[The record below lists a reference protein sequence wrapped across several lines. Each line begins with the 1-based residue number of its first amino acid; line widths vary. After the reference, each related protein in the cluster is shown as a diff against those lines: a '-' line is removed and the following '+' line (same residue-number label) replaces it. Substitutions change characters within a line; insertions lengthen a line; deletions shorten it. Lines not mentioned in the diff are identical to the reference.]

1 MALELRVRVFV
12 KSAVISSSSP
22 LNSVFDLPQLSGSFN
37 VQDGGIALFPEKKTW
52 LRCKIRLLC
61 RLQHPKTYTN
71 VMWIHFVWHFI
82 WSQQLRAIF
91 YITYRTLQLSD
102 QPCLRFYVFLKLL
115 CKYLNFR
122 RNRTIAWWR
131 HFTTT
136 TRIVQFFVLL
146 VQIRAF
152 LNFIFNLTGTNL
164 NKKTKTKWILVV
176 VVKRRHR

>member
-12 KSAVISSSSP
+12 KSAVIPSSSP

-37 VQDGGIALFPEKKTW
+37 VQDGGVALFPEKKTW

-61 RLQHPKTYTN
+61 RLQHPKTYTS
-71 VMWIHFVWHFI
+71 VVWIHFVWH
-82 WSQQLRAIF
+82 
-91 YITYRTLQLSD
+91 YIHSNCVLYSILPIALCSC
-102 QPCLRFYVFLKLL
+102 PISVAFNFMSLKLL

-136 TRIVQFFVLL
+136 TRMVQFFVLL
-146 VQIRAF
+146 AQIRALLILF
-152 LNFIFNLTGTNL
+152 LTSPGKI
-164 NKKTKTKWILVV
+164 
-176 VVKRRHR
+176 